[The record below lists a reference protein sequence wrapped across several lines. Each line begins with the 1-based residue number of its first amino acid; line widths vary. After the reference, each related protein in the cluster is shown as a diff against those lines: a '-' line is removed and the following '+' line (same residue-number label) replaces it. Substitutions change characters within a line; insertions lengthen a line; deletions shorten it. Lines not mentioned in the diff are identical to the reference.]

1 VRGLSHGRQIE
12 ALTAQHLV
20 ARLTLFRRARDVPV
34 FTSRH
39 HVFPSARAR
48 DHLKLG
54 TLDGGHHTARSQ
66 RGRLRWRRQVGR
78 DGLSTVY
85 RRLAGAIVERQRGQ
99 FRHYQWGLSTD
110 IPEPGDYDGDGK
122 TDIAVYR
129 PSTGTHYIL
138 LSSTNFTTGAAHK
151 WGISPDLP
159 EPGDYDGDGKTD
171 IAVFRHNGFTSASTL
186 THYILLSSTNFTTYN
201 AYEWG
206 LGGDIP
212 EPGDY
217 DGDGKTDI
225 AVFRRSNGTHYILL
239 SRTNFT
245 TSGAHQ
251 WGGVGDSPEPGDY
264 DGDGKTDIAA
274 FRFRNGT
281 HYILLSSTNFT
292 TWGAH
297 QWGVFGDVP
306 EPGDYDGDGKTDIA
320 VYRPSDGFHYI
331 LLSSTNFR
339 DYRAHA
345 WGEST
350 DIPVLGSIE
359 SRIPRGPWD
368 Y

>member
-186 THYILLSSTNFTTYN
+186 THYIL
-201 AYEWG
+201 AAA
-206 LGGDIP
+206 
-212 EPGDY
+212 PGRP
-217 DGDGKTDI
+217 GVVK
-225 AVFRRSNGTHYILL
+225 RSILL
-239 SRTNFT
+239 RKERNSVVRTMKLGTAARSLLYGLEGYDPLVVSLSVVLLMLVAF
-245 TSGAHQ
+245 GA
-251 WGGVGDSPEPGDY
+251 G
-264 DGDGKTDIAA
+264 
-274 FRFRNGT
+274 
-281 HYILLSSTNFT
+281 LLP
-292 TWGAH
+292 A
-297 QWGVFGDVP
+297 
-306 EPGDYDGDGKTDIA
+306 
-320 VYRPSDGFHYI
+320 
-331 LLSSTNFR
+331 L
-339 DYRAHA
+339 RA
-345 WGEST
+345 
-350 DIPVLGSIE
+350 
-359 SRIPRGPWD
+359 SRINPVRALRWQ
-368 Y
+368 